1 MMIRMCISQAR
12 HTVIKIV
19 QQIAIRMGCA
29 ILPHLRALVEIIEH
43 GLVDEQ
49 QKVCSNFPPVSF
61 NVSDFR

>member
-1 MMIRMCISQAR
+1 M
-12 HTVIKIV
+12 IKIV
-19 QQIAIRMGCA
+19 QQIAIRMGCT